1 MLEIAKNVSLLNH
14 NTLGV
19 TAQAH
24 AYSAIDSDGDLRD
37 ALQYAEQHGLPS
49 LVLGGGSNIVLSDD
63 YPGLVI
69 HMRQRGII
77 ASPIEGGVA
86 LRVAAGENWDAL
98 LRYCLDQG
106 WYGLENLI
114 AIPGSVGAAPVQNI
128 GAYGVE
134 LSHCL
139 AWVEGWDRRLGERR
153 RLSAEQCQLAYRDS
167 IFKGALRDQFIITE
181 VGLHLRHRA
190 HANTDYPALR
200 QFLVE
205 HGESPEKVHPRV
217 VAQAVAAIRAAKLP
231 DVHAEPNAGS
241 FFKNPLVSAD
251 VAKQLLID
259 FPEMAHWPMPDGQ
272 VKLAAAWL
280 VDQCGW
286 KGRRLGPVG
295 VHPKQAIVLVNYQQG
310 RGEDILALADAII
323 GDVARRFGVQLAI
336 EPRVY

>member
-1 MLEIAKNVSLLNH
+1 MLEIAKNVSLFNH

-19 TAQAH
+19 AAQAY

-69 HMRQRGII
+69 HMRQRGIS

-134 LSHCL
+134 QI
-139 AWVEGWDRRLGERR
+139 G
-153 RLSAEQCQLAYRDS
+153 
-167 IFKGALRDQFIITE
+167 
-181 VGLHLRHRA
+181 RA
-190 HANTDYPALR
+190 H
-200 QFLVE
+200 V
-205 HGESPEKVHPRV
+205 
-217 VAQAVAAIRAAKLP
+217 
-231 DVHAEPNAGS
+231 
-241 FFKNPLVSAD
+241 
-251 VAKQLLID
+251 
-259 FPEMAHWPMPDGQ
+259 
-272 VKLAAAWL
+272 
-280 VDQCGW
+280 
-286 KGRRLGPVG
+286 
-295 VHPKQAIVLVNYQQG
+295 
-310 RGEDILALADAII
+310 
-323 GDVARRFGVQLAI
+323 
-336 EPRVY
+336 